1 MSVTEAAAIPVTTG
15 PTGLFW
21 SQLLSRLK
29 KREVIP
35 VVGPDAIRL
44 EDEGVSCTLDT
55 YLARRVARDLG
66 VDPGETPTLHAV
78 ACSFLKEA
86 RQLDDVYTT
95 INNVYAG
102 DVLARTPVQI
112 PEALRKLA
120 RIDAFPLYVTT
131 TFDDLL
137 LRAVNQERFGGR
149 EEAVS
154 LAYTRTRTDDLP
166 APLDKLTKPVVYHL
180 LGRVSALQEYAVTEE
195 DTLEYVHTLQ
205 SATKGLEKLL
215 AALRTHSILLI
226 GSGYPDWLMR
236 FFLRLAK
243 GDRLLVASKPEF
255 VVDARSRNDASL
267 EHFLRHFRPQTKVF
281 PGGAIEFIDELSR
294 RWEDAGGGAPPPPA
308 APAAKGEHPVFISYA
323 SEDRAQVQPLV
334 NALRSAGVPVW
345 FDESGEGDAGL
356 QGGDDFA
363 KVIGRAIHDA
373 SFFAPVLSRSVLT
386 PERRFFRVEWSAAL
400 EQDKQAAPDQKFIVP
415 LRLGDLSPATPAIP
429 ERFRSLKWLPL
440 GEDGE
445 LDATVRYLREQY
457 EQFRAARSAPR

>member
-29 KREVIP
+29 KRELIP

-44 EDEGVSCTLDT
+44 EDEGVSCTLDS
-55 YLARRVARDLG
+55 YLARRVAAYLA
-66 VDPGETPTLHAV
+66 VEPGEAPTLHAV
-78 ACSFLKEA
+78 ACLYLKEA
-86 RQLDDVYTT
+86 GQLDDVYSA
-95 INNVYAG
+95 INDVYSS
-102 DVLARTPVQI
+102 DVLARMPLQI

-149 EEAVS
+149 ELALS
-154 LAYTRTRTDDLP
+154 LAYAPKRMDDLP
-166 APLDKLTKPVVYHL
+166 VPLDKLAGPTVYHL
-180 LGRVSALQEYAVTEE
+180 LGRVSALPEYAVTEE
-195 DTLEYVHTLQ
+195 DTLEFVHTLQ

-267 EHFLRHFRPQTKVF
+267 GHFLRHFSAQTKVF

-308 APAAKGEHPVFISYA
+308 APAATGEHPVFISYA
-323 SEDRAQVQPLV
+323 SEDRPQVQPLV
-334 NALRSAGVPVW
+334 NALRSTGVPVW
-345 FDESGEGDAGL
+345 FDESGGADGL
-356 QGGDDFA
+356 QGGDDFE
-363 KVIGRAIHDA
+363 KVIGRAIRDA

-386 PERRFFRVEWSAAL
+386 PERRFFRVEWTAAL

-440 GEDGE
+440 GEGGE